1 MKLPALTGK
10 QIVEILK
17 KAGFEEVRQKGSHVF
32 LKHPDGRRT
41 FVPVHAGELSVN
53 ER

>member
-10 QIVEILK
+10 Q
-17 KAGFEEVRQKGSHVF
+17 VRQKGSHVF
-32 LKHPDGRRT
+32 LRQPDGRRT
-41 FVPVHAGELSVN
+41 VVPVHAGELSVN

>member
-32 LKHPDGRRT
+32 L
-41 FVPVHAGELSVN
+41 
-53 ER
+53 

>member
-1 MKLPALTGK
+1 MKLLTLTGK

-17 KAGFEEVRQKGSHVF
+17 KAGFEEVRQKGSHVS
-32 LKHPDGRRT
+32 LRQPDGRRT
-41 FVPVHAGELSVN
+41 VIPVHAGELSVN

>member
-17 KAGFEEVRQKGSHVF
+17 KAGFKEVRQKGSHVF
-32 LKHPDGRRT
+32 L
-41 FVPVHAGELSVN
+41 
-53 ER
+53 